1 MLASRVGVEP
11 SRSNGDGF
19 FAPDLSLRLL
29 VISHSRWGCLTSGRD
44 TALVDRMLGNSMNR
58 SGGTSTFTR
67 ALAPAALAFAACVA
81 ASCSTAGTS
90 AAGRGGRAADPASA
104 VTVENLLR
112 WSVQGPAG
120 IAKIRSGLT
129 QTFEMKPSGKQGL
142 YGAGPVRLTDGYTL
156 NFSSIRGLTGAIHIG
171 VEERP
176 CYSPDRAASFLPGVS
191 DRVELDAHM
200 IDRGKNYVTERNG
213 FRVYFNTTPD
223 TYQCVTSIHIR
234 PSEKA
239 NP

>member
-1 MLASRVGVEP
+1 
-11 SRSNGDGF
+11 
-19 FAPDLSLRLL
+19 
-29 VISHSRWGCLTSGRD
+29 
-44 TALVDRMLGNSMNR
+44 MNR

-81 ASCSTAGTS
+81 ASCSTAGAS
-90 AAGRGGRAADPASA
+90 GAGRGGRAADPASA

-176 CYSPDRAASFLPGVS
+176 CYSPDRAAELLPGATDSV
-191 DRVELDAHM
+191 VLDAHM
-200 IDRGKNYVTERNG
+200 ADRGKSYFTRRNG
-213 FRVYFNTTPD
+213 FQVYFMTTPE

-234 PSEKA
+234 PVETT
-239 NP
+239 NL

>member
-1 MLASRVGVEP
+1 M
-11 SRSNGDGF
+11 
-19 FAPDLSLRLL
+19 
-29 VISHSRWGCLTSGRD
+29 
-44 TALVDRMLGNSMNR
+44 NSMNR
-58 SGGTSTFTR
+58 GCGTSTFER
-67 ALAPAALAFAACVA
+67 AFAFPALALAACVA
-81 ASCSTAGTS
+81 ASCSTAGAS
-90 AAGRGGRAADPASA
+90 GAGRGGREAAPVNA

-120 IAKIRSGLT
+120 ITKIRSGLAR
-129 QTFEMKPSGKQGL
+129 TFEMKPSGKQGL
-142 YGAGPVRLTDGYTL
+142 YGAGPVRLVDGYTL
-156 NFSSIRGLTGAIHIG
+156 NFSSVRGLTGAIHIG

-176 CYSPDRAASFLPGVS
+176 CYSPDRAASFLPGVADS
-191 DRVELDAHM
+191 VELDAHM
-200 IDRGKNYVTERNG
+200 IDRGKNYATERNG